1 MKRVLEEEWL
11 DVLPAHD
18 ARAARSR
25 KDLRRLNRI
34 MNHAGIINGLLHRLA
49 SLPGP
54 RTLAD
59 LGAGDGSFA
68 LNLTQR
74 LRSSFPI
81 SKLTLVDRNAVVA
94 AETTAGFAAAG
105 TELEI
110 VRADVFSWLR
120 QAEPATV
127 IVANLFLH
135 HFPAAALHELFT
147 LLARRAR
154 IFVACEPRRCWLGLA
169 ATRGLGLLGCG
180 TVTRHDAKLSVRA
193 GFTGRE
199 LSAQWPS
206 QNGWDLLETRRGPFS
221 HAFRAQHIA

>member
-1 MKRVLEEEWL
+1 MERVLE
-11 DVLPAHD
+11 

-34 MNHAGIINGLLHRLA
+34 MNHAGIISGLLERLA
-49 SLPGP
+49 PHSGP

-68 LNLTQR
+68 LNLAQR
-74 LRSSFPI
+74 LRSRFPI
-81 SKLTLVDRNAVVA
+81 SKLTLVDRNAVVT

-105 TELEI
+105 TGLDV

-120 QAEPATV
+120 QAEPVTV

-135 HFPAAALHELFT
+135 HFPAAALQELFT

-154 IFVACEPRRCWLGLA
+154 IIVACEPRRCWMGLA
-169 ATRGLGLLGCG
+169 ATCGLGLIGCG
-180 TVTRHDAKLSVRA
+180 AVTRHDARLSVRA

-221 HAFRAQHIA
+221 HAFRALHVP